1 MDNDNDWWKKYVMGG
16 VAACGAVTVSN
27 PMEVVRTRLQLQG
40 ELTAEGHYRKHYTG
54 VFQSLILIYRNEGVR
69 GLQKGLLVAYPYQMV
84 LNGVRLGLYEPVVT
98 WISSPN
104 PFYTI
109 SAKNPLV
116 NFSAGALTGALGAVL
131 SNPLFMMKT
140 RFQSRVSHG
149 SAVVG
154 QQHLYRNPIQ
164 GFYLIWKA
172 DGFHG
177 LFRGSLTASIRTA
190 VGSAS
195 QLTGY
200 HQSKHL
206 LLDLGQWPEDI
217 YTHLVSSL
225 LASVTVCLC
234 MNPFDVVLTRI
245 YNQKTVPSESSP
257 TYRGILDSLVR
268 IARLEGLAGLY
279 KGCLANYCRLAPHTV
294 CMFVLYEQ
302 LKSWFY

>member
-1 MDNDNDWWKKYVMGG
+1 M
-16 VAACGAVTVSN
+16 A
-27 PMEVVRTRLQLQG
+27 
-40 ELTAEGHYRKHYTG
+40 
-54 VFQSLILIYRNEGVR
+54 LIYRNEGIR

-84 LNGVRLGLYEPVVT
+84 LNGVRLGLYEPVVKWLCT
-98 WISSPN
+98 PN
-104 PFYTI
+104 SFYTA
-109 SAKNPLV
+109 SPKNPLV
-116 NFSAGALTGALGAVL
+116 NFSAGALTGAMGAVL
-131 SNPLFMMKT
+131 SNPLFMIKT

-149 SAVVG
+149 FAIVG

-164 GFYLIWKA
+164 ALYLIWKTE
-172 DGFHG
+172 GFRG

-190 VGSAS
+190 VGSAA

-200 HQSKHL
+200 YQSKHL
-206 LLDLGQWPEDI
+206 LMDLGKWSEDI

-245 YNQKTVPSESSP
+245 YNQKSITSEAP
-257 TYRGILDSLVR
+257 AYRGILDSIVR
-268 IARLEGLAGLY
+268 IVRLEGLTGLY